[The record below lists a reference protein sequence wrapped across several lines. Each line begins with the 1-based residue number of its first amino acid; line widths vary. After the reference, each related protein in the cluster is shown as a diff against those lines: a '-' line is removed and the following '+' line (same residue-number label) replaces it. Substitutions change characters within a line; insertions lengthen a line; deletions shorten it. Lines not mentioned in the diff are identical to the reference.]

1 MTNAYGTR
9 DWSEMSEEERAIS
22 ARKMEVWFPSCGFR
36 VSCSQQVYAAMVTV
50 MDEEIGRVIQQLED
64 SGDLDNTFVFF
75 SSDNGAEGALS
86 VTFL

>member
-1 MTNAYGTR
+1 
-9 DWSEMSEEERAIS
+9 MSEEERAIS
-22 ARKMEVWFPSCGFR
+22 ARKMEVCFPSCEFP

-50 MDEEIGRVIQQLED
+50 MDQEIGRVIQHLED